1 MLVAFLCIDIPLFSA
16 NLDKIVSGGWLPL
29 SLGMVMFTVMTTGRA
44 SVSACCAGCTSMATR
59 WKR

>member
-29 SLGMVMFTVMTTGRA
+29 SPG
-44 SVSACCAGCTSMATR
+44 
-59 WKR
+59 W